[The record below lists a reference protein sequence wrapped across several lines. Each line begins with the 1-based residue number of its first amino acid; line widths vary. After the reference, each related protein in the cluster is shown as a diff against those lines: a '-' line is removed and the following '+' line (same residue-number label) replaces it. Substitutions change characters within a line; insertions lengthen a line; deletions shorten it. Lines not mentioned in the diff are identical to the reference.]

1 MNRSFTSIAFRVAL
15 VSVFCSGMLMAC
27 RKDSKSGDNIN
38 GTGTTTTAVT
48 DEDSLKYL
56 MYHTMQVSYVDGGRS
71 TTTSLPTYYWYS
83 QVPVLDPVS
92 STYATADALLEVMKT
107 YSKGTGNTTLDRY
120 SFLDRTGSLSSALQ
134 DGVSEVNRKVSAT
147 GTYGIE
153 VSYASDGTKTY
164 LYILYADKNSPAGLQ
179 GLTRGDEIT
188 AINGDT
194 ALSYDGSNGAH
205 TTKVVNA
212 IYNSTSV
219 TLKVTKGATGT
230 SNTYTV
236 NAGSYNINPVLFD
249 TTYTVGG
256 QKVGYFVF
264 YTFTSTINTKGAY
277 TNTKTVLDAVFSKF
291 KAAGITN
298 LIVDLRYNGGG
309 SVTTAEY
316 LDSAIV
322 NASAAGKPMYYYTYN
337 DKLTANSS
345 DAGLESQVNYPS
357 GTGGLSLNNVFFIT
371 SKNTASA
378 SELTLNNLKPYMNV
392 KLVGDSTY
400 GKPVGFITFTINKYD
415 STHTEKYLADLYAIN
430 FATENANH
438 VGAYFSGIAPDQAAN
453 DYINVPWGNAND
465 DHLGYI
471 FNYISN
477 GTFSRSSASERL
489 AVQQSLNLRAS
500 LKTSVVSPRFNG
512 MVDYRL
518 GKRLKN

>member
-1 MNRSFTSIAFRVAL
+1 MNRSFTSVALRVAL
-15 VSVFCSGMLMAC
+15 VSAFCSSMFVAC
-27 RKDSKSGDNIN
+27 RKDTKSSQDNN

-56 MYHTMQVSYVDGGRS
+56 MYRTMQVTYVDGGRN
-71 TTTSLPTYYWYS
+71 TTTTLPTYYWYS
-83 QVPVLDPVS
+83 NVPTLDPVS
-92 STYATADALLEVMKT
+92 STYVTAEDLLTVMKT
-107 YSKGTGNTTLDRY
+107 YSKGTGSTALDRY
-120 SFLDRTGSLSSALQ
+120 SFLDRTGDLSTALQ
-134 DGVSEVNRKVSAT
+134 DGVSEVNPKVSAT
-147 GTYGIE
+147 GSYGME

-194 ALSYDGSNGAH
+194 AISYDGSTGAH
-205 TTKVVNA
+205 TTKVINA
-212 IYNSTSV
+212 IYKSTSV
-219 TLKVTKGATGT
+219 TLKVTKGTTNT
-230 SNTYTV
+230 SDTYTI

-249 TTYTVGG
+249 TTFTVGG

-264 YTFTSTINTKGAY
+264 YTYTSTVNTKGAY
-277 TNTKTVLDAVFSKF
+277 TNTKTVLDALFSKF
-291 KAAGITN
+291 KSAGVTN
-298 LIVDLRYNGGG
+298 MIIDLRYNGGG

-316 LDSAIV
+316 LDSVLAP
-322 NASAAGKPMYYYTYN
+322 AAAAGKPMYYYLYN
-337 DKLTANSS
+337 DKLTTNMSY
-345 DAGLESQVNYPS
+345 AGLESSVNFPAS
-357 GTGGLSLNNVFFIT
+357 TGGFSLNNVFFIT
-371 SKNTASA
+371 TKNTASA

-400 GKPVGFITFTINKYD
+400 GKPVGFITFTISKYD

-438 VGAYFSGIAPDQAAN
+438 TGGYFSGIAPDQQAN
-453 DYINVPWGNAND
+453 DYINVPWGNSHD
-465 DHLGYI
+465 DNLDYI

-477 GTFSRSSASERL
+477 GSFTRTSASARL
-489 AVQQSLNLRAS
+489 ATQSALNLRAS
-500 LKTSVVSPRFNG
+500 LPTSIASPRFNG